1 MARDIL
7 VSIRKSTLPV
17 LIVLAGCLA
26 ACDQRKDAPAG
37 HVDEQPATGTPES
50 ADVGPGFEVS
60 TPDGWGDA
68 PLLGRMKWHV
78 ASNGG
83 TTNPD
88 CFVIVT
94 EDWSF
99 EVTPLEDYINTQT
112 EEHFVEVASMLL
124 SDVVVGVREENFNL
138 GGQRAIH
145 IVYSSTVDGIRQ
157 TSFSTQT
164 IRSGKL
170 YTFGCN
176 DMVDNFPLVYA
187 DLLKIQDS
195 FQFVD

>member
-1 MARDIL
+1 
-7 VSIRKSTLPV
+7 
-17 LIVLAGCLA
+17 
-26 ACDQRKDAPAG
+26 
-37 HVDEQPATGTPES
+37 
-50 ADVGPGFEVS
+50 
-60 TPDGWGDA
+60 
-68 PLLGRMKWHV
+68 MKWH
-78 ASNGG
+78 AAANGG

-99 EVTPLEDYINTQT
+99 EETSIDDYIRIQT
-112 EEHFVEVASMLL
+112 EGHFVEVASVLM
-124 SDVVVGVREENFNL
+124 SDVVVIVREENFEL

-157 TSFSTQT
+157 ASFSTQT
-164 IRSGKL
+164 IHSGKL

-187 DLLKIQDS
+187 DLLKLQDS

>member
-1 MARDIL
+1 MT
-7 VSIRKSTLPV
+7 IRKSTLSILFV
-17 LIVLAGCLA
+17 LTGCFA
-26 ACDQRKDAPAG
+26 ACDQKEAATAG
-37 HVDEQPATGTPES
+37 YEDEQLSSGTPES

-60 TPDGWGDA
+60 TPDGWDDA

-99 EVTPLEDYINTQT
+99 EVTPLDDYIKNQT
-112 EEHFVEVASMLL
+112 EEHFVEVASVLM
-124 SDVVVGVREENFNL
+124 SDVVVVVREENFEL

-157 TSFSTQT
+157 ASFSTQT